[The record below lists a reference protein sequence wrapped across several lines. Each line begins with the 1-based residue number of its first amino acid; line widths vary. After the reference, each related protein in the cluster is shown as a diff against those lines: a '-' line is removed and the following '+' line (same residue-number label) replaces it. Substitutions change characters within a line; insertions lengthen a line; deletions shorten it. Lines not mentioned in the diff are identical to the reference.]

1 METETLPP
9 PTAPRRQPKPIS
21 AAVFRELDKLQEAVY
36 EAQAVLQ
43 CALTTLEEHEHL
55 PQWPEQM
62 PRVNLALR
70 PVVGML
76 EAVATG
82 LYEEEFTAAVAEGGD
97 ER

>member
-9 PTAPRRQPKPIS
+9 PPAPRRQPKPIS
-21 AAVFRELDKLQEAVY
+21 AAVFRELEKLQETVY
-36 EAQAVLQ
+36 EAQAMLQ
-43 CALTTLEEHEHL
+43 CVLTTLEEHEHL
-55 PQWPEQM
+55 PRWPEQM

-70 PVVGML
+70 PVVTML

-82 LYEEEFTAAVAEGGD
+82 LYEDEFTAAVAEGGD